1 MADIAM
7 LVAEEYERRLKM
19 VKKMSSDNPKTMSF
33 LASIKTTIAVG
44 DHNLFN
50 QIKVIIDPKTQLGVA
65 ALHGLFS
72 A

>member
-1 MADIAM
+1 M

-19 VKKMSSDNPKTMSF
+19 VKKMSSDEPKTMSF
-33 LASIKTTIAVG
+33 LASINTPIAIG

-65 ALHGLFS
+65 ALDGVFS